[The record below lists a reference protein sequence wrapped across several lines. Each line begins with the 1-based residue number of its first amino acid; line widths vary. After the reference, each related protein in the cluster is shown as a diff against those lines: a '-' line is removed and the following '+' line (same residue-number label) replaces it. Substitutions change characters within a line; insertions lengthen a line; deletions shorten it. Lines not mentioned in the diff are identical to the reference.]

1 MYDDGMLQELSDDET
16 YLKYQFVKVYSL
28 DFQAS
33 DIFNSYIRA
42 KDLDSNLN
50 VQTFIEENVS
60 VSVEN
65 NGDVSM
71 LYIINQPQLKNVLVE
86 IAMFSQ
92 DNKPGRSSKSIV
104 KSFNQEVGFTPEVVD
119 QLKDQ
124 LEKKK

>member
-1 MYDDGMLQELSDDET
+1 MYDDGLLQELSDDET

-33 DIFNSYIRA
+33 DIYNSYIRA

-50 VQTFIEENVS
+50 VQTFIQENVS

-71 LYIINQPQLKNVLVE
+71 LHIIN
-86 IAMFSQ
+86 
-92 DNKPGRSSKSIV
+92 
-104 KSFNQEVGFTPEVVD
+104 
-119 QLKDQ
+119 
-124 LEKKK
+124 